1 MKKAYRVK
9 SESDF
14 QYVFDQGRS
23 VANRQF
29 VIYWLK
35 KPQQPHFRVGI
46 SVSKRLGNAVV
57 RNQVKRKIR
66 QAILECDQTQRLIH
80 EVDFIV
86 IARQPAVAM
95 SVAECKQSLLHV
107 LNLAQLTVQPKRN

>member
-1 MKKAYRVK
+1 MRKAYRVK

-14 QYVFDQGRS
+14 QHVFDQGRS

-35 KPQQPHFRVGI
+35 KAQQPHFRVGI
-46 SVSKRLGNAVV
+46 SVSKRLGNAVT
-57 RNQVKRKIR
+57 RNHVKRKIR
-66 QAILECDQTQRLIH
+66 QAILECDQQQRLIH

-86 IARQPAVAM
+86 IARQPAVTM
-95 SVAECKQSLLHV
+95 SVDECKKCLLHV
-107 LNLAQLTVQPKRN
+107 LNLAQLIIQPERN